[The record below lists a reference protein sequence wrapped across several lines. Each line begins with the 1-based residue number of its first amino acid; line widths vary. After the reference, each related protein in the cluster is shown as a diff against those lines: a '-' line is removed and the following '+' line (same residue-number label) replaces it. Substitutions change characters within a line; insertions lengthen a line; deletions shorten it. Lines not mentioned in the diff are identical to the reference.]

1 MTEMKRLKQADHDRI
16 INSSRN
22 IVFSVIGQIL
32 VAVMGLIERSFFLS
46 NLSSDYLGLNSLFS
60 SILSFL
66 SLTELGLGTAF
77 AYSLYGPLAD
87 GDDIMVR
94 TLMKYFSRAYRLV
107 GLAIFSL
114 GVCLLPFLGIILKTD
129 IALADARFYYILYL
143 VGVTGSYLFSAN
155 EILIEADQK
164 LYINTIVGSC
174 VQLGLYTMQILILVY
189 TRNFAYYL
197 IAFAIATIGKYFF
210 MYLISFRVFPFLRNR
225 EKTERLDTQFVK
237 GLYRNLRALM
247 LNKIGGVISSGSD
260 SILIS
265 MLVSTAALGIYSNY
279 MLIFVGVGSGTA
291 ILFTS
296 VKASIGNLCAI
307 ESPKKSYIWFRRIN
321 AYYGFL
327 IGLVYTVLAV
337 CSNPLLKALYPQAEV
352 FSSLTAVLLS
362 LTRYF
367 GEMRAIITNYEDAYG
382 LFRQDR
388 YKTLVSAIL
397 NIACSI
403 FFVKVFNLDVAGIA
417 LGTVFSQLFVYS
429 WLEPLIL
436 HRYGF
441 LNSTKGYW
449 FQYIKSVL
457 TTLISI
463 GLGLWGCSLV
473 PFGGRFAVILDICLV
488 VAIYTCISVVLM
500 PKQMLLFWRLVKK
513 RGRIRKYEKTI

>member
-1 MTEMKRLKQADHDRI
+1 M
-16 INSSRN
+16 
-22 IVFSVIGQIL
+22 IGQTL
-32 VAVMGLIERSFFLS
+32 VAIMGLVERSFFLS

-94 TLMKYFSRAYRLV
+94 SLMRYFSRAYRVV
-107 GLAIFSL
+107 GFVIFGL
-114 GVCLLPFLGIILKTD
+114 GLCLLPFLGVILKTD
-129 IALADARFYYILYL
+129 IPLSSTRIYYVIYL
-143 VGVTGSYLFSAN
+143 TGISGGYLFSAN

-164 LYINTIVGSC
+164 LYINTIVASF
-174 VQLGLYTMQILILVY
+174 VQLILYVVQICILAY
-189 TRNFAYYL
+189 TRNFTYYL
-197 IAFAIATIGKYFF
+197 IAFACATIGKYFF
-210 MYLISFRVFPFLRNR
+210 IYITSFRLFSFLRKKEEVR
-225 EKTERLDTQFVK
+225 HLDKQFVK

-279 MLIFVGVGSGTA
+279 MLIIIGVGSGTA

-296 VKASIGNLCAI
+296 VKAPIGNLCAI

-321 AYYGFL
+321 AYYSFL

-337 CSNPLLKALYPQAEV
+337 CINPLLNVLYPQAEV
-352 FSSLTAVLLS
+352 YSAVTAVLLS

-367 GEMRAIITNYEDAYG
+367 DVMRYIVTNYEDAYG

-388 YKTLVSAIL
+388 YKTLVSAVL
-397 NIACSI
+397 NISCSV
-403 FFVKVFNLDVAGIA
+403 FFVKVFNLGVAGIC
-417 LGTVFSQLFVYS
+417 LGTICSQVFVYS
-429 WLEPLIL
+429 WLEPMMV

-441 LNSTKGYW
+441 MNSSKGYW
-449 FQYIKSVL
+449 LQYIKSVL
-457 TTLISI
+457 ITLISI
-463 GLGLWGCSLV
+463 GLGLWVCSLI
-473 PFGGRFAVILDICLV
+473 PICGRFAVVLDILV
-488 VAIYTCISVVLM
+488 VLTIYIVVAFILM
-500 PKQMLLFWRLVKK
+500 PKQMRLILRLIQKQYK
-513 RGRIRKYEKTI
+513 RAGGGMQI